1 MIKELY
7 ILLNISIHNTFLNE
21 TQFQISDH
29 FNLKK
34 YTMSSIITG
43 ILSSTVGLLWNK
55 ARDTTAAKLQDGDV
69 TDAKI
74 RDLVV
79 REMTEI
85 KTTLKALTR
94 QDLNSSYSFLRQG
107 LFFLN
112 AALDKSNLEQ
122 KALPNETQDDGGE
135 SPTMSSTV
143 GSDASNEVLKLSHA
157 VEKIKLVS
165 DGKFE
170 LANERVKD
178 AHRKATE
185 ASSIDTLSIKDKI
198 FAAKLQILSQIMECI
213 DNPENAI
220 IGCLPVLQTLHS
232 LPAIQD
238 IFNVYING
246 GIRSLTSKAERV
258 ENVKSVMLINYVLY
272 QYVLKFSNKNPVLQ
286 CWPTIELADRIFHP
300 ISQWT
305 KTALKKSMGNK
316 LVLDEKINP
325 YHAAVNSHSEVIVKA
340 SDNSIKIINRNGEAK
355 TVELSNPKEFDN
367 VTEHQFITLAVD
379 QNDKVYVLSAHKRE
393 TEHDNAE
400 SYTLWISDE
409 NYNVIHTCL
418 LDFLKTRYRSEIK
431 IGFRKIIQYFSC
443 KMVINKNNDIII
455 TQRGDPNVYICDEL
469 GQLKHKFVATA
480 PKYVPTLD
488 ISEKNEMITSCFYRE
503 DVKIYTEEGNLKS
516 TINLPEDH
524 EVVGVAFHHV
534 LCKILVL
541 TKKPDN
547 SYFLLIYS
555 QSGELETT
563 MLVSEYISSEFFISL
578 KSHPSGPVVVV
589 AMKSITFI

>member
-7 ILLNISIHNTFLNE
+7 ILLNISIHNTLLNE

-107 LFFLN
+107 LIFLN

-122 KALPNETQDDGGE
+122 KALPNKTQDDGGE

-143 GSDASNEVLKLSHA
+143 GSDVLNEVLKLSHA
-157 VEKIKLVS
+157 VEKIKLMS

-170 LANERVKD
+170 LANERFKD
-178 AHRKATE
+178 AQRKATE
-185 ASSIDTLSIKDKI
+185 ASSIDTLSIEDKI
-198 FAAKLQILSQIMECI
+198 FAAKLQILSQIMECL

-220 IGCLPVLQTLHS
+220 IGCLPVLQNLHA

-272 QYVLKFSNKNPVLQ
+272 QYVFKFSSKNPVLQ
-286 CWPTIELADRIFHP
+286 CWPTIELADRSFYP
-300 ISQWT
+300 ILQWAEI
-305 KTALKKSMGNK
+305 ALGKSMGK
-316 LVLDEKINP
+316 ELDQHPGRVALDEGIFP
-325 YHAAVNSHSEVIVKA
+325 HTTAVNSHSEVIVEA
-340 SDNSIKIINRNGEAK
+340 YNTSIKIISRNGEAK

-367 VTEHQFITLAVD
+367 VTEHTVEAVAVD
-379 QNDKVYVLSAHKRE
+379 QNDKVYVLRWLRTE
-393 TEHDNAE
+393 TEHDNAI
-400 SYTLWISDE
+400 SYALSILDE

-418 LDFLKTRYRSEIK
+418 LDFLKIRYVSK
-431 IGFRKIIQYFSC
+431 I
-443 KMVINKNNDIII
+443 KMVINKNNNIII
-455 TQRGDPNVYICDEL
+455 TKIDDPNVYICDEL
-469 GQLKHKFVATA
+469 GQLKHKFEATTFQHE
-480 PKYVPTLD
+480 PTLA
-488 ISEKNEMITSCFYRE
+488 ISEKNEIIRSCWFSQ
-503 DVKIYTEEGNLKS
+503 DFKIYTEEGNLKS

-524 EVVGVAFHHV
+524 KVVNVAFHHV

-563 MLVSEYISSEFFISL
+563 TLVSEYIGSEFYISL

>member
-1 MIKELY
+1 
-7 ILLNISIHNTFLNE
+7 
-21 TQFQISDH
+21 
-29 FNLKK
+29 
-34 YTMSSIITG
+34 MSSIITG

-107 LFFLN
+107 LIFLN
-112 AALDKSNLEQ
+112 AALGKSNLEH

-135 SPTMSSTV
+135 SPTTSSTV
-143 GSDASNEVLKLSHA
+143 GSDVLNEVLKLSHA

-170 LANERVKD
+170 LANERFKD

-185 ASSIDTLSIKDKI
+185 ASSIDTLSTEDKI
-198 FAAKLQILSQIMECI
+198 FAAKLQILSQIMECL

-220 IGCLPVLQTLHS
+220 IGCLPVLKTLHS

-272 QYVLKFSNKNPVLQ
+272 QYVLKFSSKNPVPQ
-286 CWPTIELADRIFHP
+286 NWPTIELADRSFHP
-300 ISQWT
+300 ILQWT
-305 KTALKKSMGNK
+305 DIAVRKSMGK
-316 LVLDEKINP
+316 ELDQHPGRVALDEEIFP
-325 YHAAVNSHSEVIVKA
+325 YTAAVNRHSKVIVKA
-340 SDNSIKIINRNGEAK
+340 FDKSIKIISRNGEAK

-367 VTEHQFITLAVD
+367 VTEHTVEAVAVD
-379 QNDKVYVLSAHKRE
+379 KNDKVYVLCRLKTE

-400 SYTLWISDE
+400 SYALSILDE

-418 LDFLKTRYRSEIK
+418 LDFLEIRCGSEI
-431 IGFRKIIQYFSC
+431 

-455 TQRGDPNVYICDEL
+455 TQIDDPNVYICDEL
-469 GQLKHKFVATA
+469 GQLKHKFEATTF
-480 PKYVPTLD
+480 KHEPTLG
-488 ISEKNEMITSCFYRE
+488 ISEKNEIITSCFYRE

-524 EVVGVAFHHV
+524 MVVSVAFHHV
-534 LCKILVL
+534 MGKIIVL
-541 TKKPDN
+541 TWKVGDD
-547 SYFLLIYS
+547 SCFLLSYS
-555 QSGELETT
+555 ESGELETT
-563 MLVSEYISSEFFISL
+563 TFVGKDIFPMYEISL

-589 AMKSITFI
+589 QKKSMTFI

>member
-7 ILLNISIHNTFLNE
+7 ILLNISIHNTLLNE

-29 FNLKK
+29 FNPKK

-94 QDLNSSYSFLRQG
+94 QDLNSSYNFLRQG
-107 LFFLN
+107 LIFLN

-122 KALPNETQDDGGE
+122 KALPNETQNDGGE

-143 GSDASNEVLKLSHA
+143 GSDVSNEVLKLSHA

-165 DGKFE
+165 DGKFQ
-170 LANERVKD
+170 LANERFKD

-185 ASSIDTLSIKDKI
+185 ASSIDTLSIEDKI
-198 FAAKLQILSQIMECI
+198 FAAKLQILSQIMECL

-272 QYVLKFSNKNPVLQ
+272 QYVLNFSNKNPVLQ
-286 CWPTIELADRIFHP
+286 CWPTIELADRSFHP

-305 KTALKKSMGNK
+305 EIALRKSMGNK

-325 YHAAVNSHSEVIVKA
+325 YHAAVNSHSKVIVKA
-340 SDNSIKIINRNGEAK
+340 SDNSIKIISRNGEAK

-367 VTEHQFITLAVD
+367 VTEHTVEAVAVD
-379 QNDKVYVLSAHKRE
+379 QNDKVYVLRWLKTE

-400 SYTLWISDE
+400 SCALSILDE

-418 LDFLKTRYRSEIK
+418 LDFLE
-431 IGFRKIIQYFSC
+431 IIQHFSWDF
-443 KMVINKNNDIII
+443 KMVINKNNNIII
-455 TQRGDPNVYICDEL
+455 TQTDDRNVYICDKL
-469 GQLKHKFVATA
+469 G
-480 PKYVPTLD
+480 
-488 ISEKNEMITSCFYRE
+488 S
-503 DVKIYTEEGNLKS
+503 
-516 TINLPEDH
+516 
-524 EVVGVAFHHV
+524 
-534 LCKILVL
+534 
-541 TKKPDN
+541 
-547 SYFLLIYS
+547 
-555 QSGELETT
+555 
-563 MLVSEYISSEFFISL
+563 
-578 KSHPSGPVVVV
+578 
-589 AMKSITFI
+589 

>member
-1 MIKELY
+1 M
-7 ILLNISIHNTFLNE
+7 T
-21 TQFQISDH
+21 D
-29 FNLKK
+29 
-34 YTMSSIITG
+34 

-74 RDLVV
+74 RDLIV

-85 KTTLKALTR
+85 KTTLKALSR

-107 LFFLN
+107 LIFLN

-143 GSDASNEVLKLSHA
+143 GSDVSNEVLKLSRA

-165 DGKFE
+165 DGKFQ
-170 LANERVKD
+170 LANERFKD

-185 ASSIDTLSIKDKI
+185 ASSIDTLSIEDKI
-198 FAAKLQILSQIMECI
+198 FAAKLQILSQIMECL

-238 IFNVYING
+238 IFNVYINKG
-246 GIRSLTSKAERV
+246 VRSLTSKTERV

-272 QYVLKFSNKNPVLQ
+272 QYVLKFSSKNPALQ
-286 CWPTIELADRIFHP
+286 SWPTIELADRSFHP

-305 KTALKKSMGNK
+305 EIALRKSMGNK
-316 LVLDEKINP
+316 LVLDEEIDP

-340 SDNSIKIINRNGEAK
+340 SDNSIKIISSTGEVK
-355 TVELSNPKEFDN
+355 TVELSNPKEFD
-367 VTEHQFITLAVD
+367 VTEHRVETLAVD
-379 QNDKVYVLSAHKRE
+379 QNDKVYVLSRPKTE
-393 TEHDNAE
+393 TEHE
-400 SYTLWISDE
+400 SCALSILDE
-409 NYNVIHTCL
+409 NYNVKHTCL
-418 LDFLKTRYRSEIK
+418 LDFLKVRRRSIK
-431 IGFRKIIQYFSC
+431 MAS
-443 KMVINKNNDIII
+443 NKNNDIII
-455 TQRGDPNVYICDEL
+455 TRGDEIHRLESYSYNNDNVYICDDV
-469 GQLKHKFVATA
+469 GQLKHKFEAKTFQG
-480 PKYVPTLD
+480 VPISA
-488 ISEKNEMITSCFYRE
+488 ISEKNEIITSCLHSH

-516 TINLPEDH
+516 TINLPENH
-524 EVVGVAFHHV
+524 MVVSVVFHHV
-534 LCKILVL
+534 MCKIIVL
-541 TKKPDN
+541 TWKNDG
-547 SYFLLIYS
+547 SRFLLSYS

-563 MLVSEYISSEFFISL
+563 TLVDNKGISIYDISIT
-578 KSHPSGPVVVV
+578 SHSSGPVVVV
-589 AMKSITFI
+589 ARKSITFI

>member
-7 ILLNISIHNTFLNE
+7 ILLNISIHNILLNE
-21 TQFQISDH
+21 TQFQISDQ

-55 ARDTTAAKLQDGDV
+55 VRDTTAAKLQDGDV

-107 LFFLN
+107 LIFLN

-122 KALPNETQDDGGE
+122 KALPNETQNDGGE

-143 GSDASNEVLKLSHA
+143 GSDVLNEVLKLSHA

-165 DGKFE
+165 DGKFA
-170 LANERVKD
+170 LAMKRFED

-185 ASSIDTLSIKDKI
+185 ASSIDTLSIEDKI
-198 FAAKLQILSQIMECI
+198 FAAKLQILSQIMECL

-246 GIRSLTSKAERV
+246 GIRSLTSKTERV

-272 QYVLKFSNKNPVLQ
+272 QYVLKFSSKNPVPQ
-286 CWPTIELADRIFHP
+286 NWPTIELADRSFHP
-300 ISQWT
+300 ILQWT
-305 KTALKKSMGNK
+305 DIAVRKSMGNK
-316 LVLDEKINP
+316 LVLDEEIFP
-325 YHAAVNSHSEVIVKA
+325 YHAAVNSHSEVIVEA
-340 SDNSIKIINRNGEAK
+340 SRNSIKIISRNGEAK

-367 VTEHQFITLAVD
+367 VTEHQVETFAVD
-379 QNDKVYVLSAHKRE
+379 QNDKVYVLRWLKIR
-393 TEHDNAE
+393 NIE
-400 SYTLWISDE
+400 SYALSILDE

-418 LDFLKTRYRSEIK
+418 LDFLLELAYVSRI
-431 IGFRKIIQYFSC
+431 

-469 GQLKHKFVATA
+469 GQLKHKFEVTTFED
-480 PKYVPTLD
+480 VPILG
-488 ISEKNEMITSCFYRE
+488 ISEKNEIIRSCCYSQ

-516 TINLPEDH
+516 RINLPEDH
-524 EVVGVAFHHV
+524 KFMSVAFHRV
-534 LCKILVL
+534 MCKILVL
-541 TKKPDN
+541 TRKDDG
-547 SYFLLIYS
+547 SCFLLSYS
-555 QSGELETT
+555 ESGELETT
-563 MLVSEYISSEFFISL
+563 TLFGGDIISMYDISIT
-578 KSHPSGPVVVV
+578 SHPSGPVVVV
-589 AMKSITFI
+589 ARKSITFI

>member
-7 ILLNISIHNTFLNE
+7 ILLNISIHNILLNE
-21 TQFQISDH
+21 TQFQISDQ

-107 LFFLN
+107 LIFLN

-122 KALPNETQDDGGE
+122 KALPNETQNDGGE

-143 GSDASNEVLKLSHA
+143 GSDVLNEVLKLSHA

-165 DGKFE
+165 DGKFA
-170 LANERVKD
+170 LAMKRFED

-185 ASSIDTLSIKDKI
+185 ASSIDTLSIEDKI
-198 FAAKLQILSQIMECI
+198 FAAKLQILSQIMECL

-246 GIRSLTSKAERV
+246 GIRSLTSKTERV

-272 QYVLKFSNKNPVLQ
+272 QYVLKFSSKNPVPQ
-286 CWPTIELADRIFHP
+286 NWPTIELADRSFHP
-300 ISQWT
+300 ILQWAEI
-305 KTALKKSMGNK
+305 ALRKSMGNE
-316 LVLDEKINP
+316 LDQHPGRVVLDEEIFS
-325 YHAAVNSHSEVIVKA
+325 YTAAVNSHSEVIVEA
-340 SDNSIKIINRNGEAK
+340 SRNSIKIISRNGEAK

-367 VTEHQFITLAVD
+367 VTEHQVKTLAVD

-393 TEHDNAE
+393 TEHGNAYKYAL
-400 SYTLWISDE
+400 SIYE

-418 LDFLKTRYRSEIK
+418 LDFLEIRY
-431 IGFRKIIQYFSC
+431 GWH

-469 GQLKHKFVATA
+469 GQLKHKFEVTTFED
-480 PKYVPTLD
+480 VPTLG
-488 ISEKNEMITSCFYRE
+488 ISEKNEIITSCFYRE

-524 EVVGVAFHHV
+524 KFMSVAFHHV
-534 LCKILVL
+534 MCNIIVL
-541 TKKPDN
+541 TRKDDG
-547 SYFLLIYS
+547 SCFLLSYS
-555 QSGELETT
+555 ESDELETT
-563 MLVSEYISSEFFISL
+563 TLFSKDIIFKYEISIT
-578 KSHPSGPVVVV
+578 SHPSGPVVVV
-589 AMKSITFI
+589 ADKSITFI

>member
-1 MIKELY
+1 
-7 ILLNISIHNTFLNE
+7 
-21 TQFQISDH
+21 
-29 FNLKK
+29 
-34 YTMSSIITG
+34 MSSIITG

-107 LFFLN
+107 LIFLN

-135 SPTMSSTV
+135 SPTTSSTV
-143 GSDASNEVLKLSHA
+143 GSDVSNEVLKLSRA
-157 VEKIKLVS
+157 VKKIKLVS

-170 LANERVKD
+170 LANERFKD

-185 ASSIDTLSIKDKI
+185 ASSIDTLSTEDKI
-198 FAAKLQILSQIMECI
+198 FAAKLQILSQIMECL

-238 IFNVYING
+238 IFNVYIKG

-272 QYVLKFSNKNPVLQ
+272 QYVLNFSNKNPVLQ
-286 CWPTIELADRIFHP
+286 CWPTIELAGRSFHP

-305 KTALKKSMGNK
+305 ETALKKSMGNK

-325 YHAAVNSHSEVIVKA
+325 YHAAVNSHSEVVKA
-340 SDNSIKIINRNGEAK
+340 FDNSIKIISRNGEAK

-367 VTEHQFITLAVD
+367 VTEHTVEAVAVD
-379 QNDKVYVLSAHKRE
+379 KNDKVHVLSRLKTQ

-400 SYTLWISDE
+400 SYALSILDE
-409 NYNVIHTCL
+409 NYNVIQTCL
-418 LDFLKTRYRSEIK
+418 LDFLKIRYLSTI
-431 IGFRKIIQYFSC
+431 

-455 TQRGDPNVYICDEL
+455 TQRDDPNVYICDEL

-488 ISEKNEMITSCFYRE
+488 ISEKNEIITSCWRRQ

-524 EVVGVAFHHV
+524 EVVSVAFHHV
-534 LCKILVL
+534 MCKILVL
-541 TKKPDN
+541 TKKTDF
-547 SYFLLIYS
+547 SCFLLSYS
-555 QSGELETT
+555 ESGELETT
-563 MLVSEYISSEFFISL
+563 TLFSNDIIFMSYISL

-589 AMKSITFI
+589 ARKSITFI

>member
-1 MIKELY
+1 
-7 ILLNISIHNTFLNE
+7 
-21 TQFQISDH
+21 
-29 FNLKK
+29 
-34 YTMSSIITG
+34 MSSIITG

-107 LFFLN
+107 LIFLN

-122 KALPNETQDDGGE
+122 KALPNKTQDDGGE

-143 GSDASNEVLKLSHA
+143 GSDVLNEVLKLSHA
-157 VEKIKLVS
+157 VEKIRLVS
-165 DGKFE
+165 DGKFA
-170 LANERVKD
+170 LAMKRFED

-185 ASSIDTLSIKDKI
+185 ASSIDTLSIEDKI
-198 FAAKLQILSQIMECI
+198 FAAKLQILSQIMECL

-272 QYVLKFSNKNPVLQ
+272 QYVLKFSSKNPTLS
-286 CWPTIELADRIFHP
+286 WPIIELSDGSFHP
-300 ISQWT
+300 ILQWPEISRR
-305 KTALKKSMGNK
+305 KSMGK
-316 LVLDEKINP
+316 ELDQHPGRVALDEEIKFP
-325 YHAAVNSHSEVIVKA
+325 YTAAVNRHSEVIVEA
-340 SDNSIKIINRNGEAK
+340 SDNSIKIISRNGEAK

-367 VTEHQFITLAVD
+367 VTEHSVETLAVD
-379 QNDKVYVLSAHKRE
+379 QNDKVYVLRWLKTE

-400 SYTLWISDE
+400 SYALSILDE

-418 LDFLKTRYRSEIK
+418 LDFLEERQWMRWN
-431 IGFRKIIQYFSC
+431 F

-455 TQRGDPNVYICDEL
+455 TQIGDPNVYICDEL
-469 GQLKHKFVATA
+469 GQLKHKFEATIF
-480 PKYVPTLD
+480 YYLPTLG
-488 ISEKNEMITSCFYRE
+488 ISEKNEIITSCWRRQ

-516 TINLPEDH
+516 TINLPENH
-524 EVVGVAFHHV
+524 EVVSVAFHHV
-534 LCKILVL
+534 MCKILVL
-541 TKKPDN
+541 TRKDDG
-547 SYFLLIYS
+547 SCFLLSYS
-555 QSGELETT
+555 ESGELETT
-563 MLVSEYISSEFFISL
+563 TLVGKHVFMNEISL
-578 KSHPSGPVVVV
+578 TSHPSGPVVVV
-589 AMKSITFI
+589 AEKSITFI

>member
-1 MIKELY
+1 M
-7 ILLNISIHNTFLNE
+7 NE
-21 TQFQISDH
+21 TQFHISDYS
-29 FNLKK
+29 NLQN

-107 LFFLN
+107 LIFLN

-135 SPTMSSTV
+135 SPTTSSTV
-143 GSDASNEVLKLSHA
+143 GSDVSNEVLKLSRA
-157 VEKIKLVS
+157 VKKIKLVS

-170 LANERVKD
+170 LANERFKD

-185 ASSIDTLSIKDKI
+185 ASSIDTLSTEDKI
-198 FAAKLQILSQIMECI
+198 FAAKLQILSQIMECL

-238 IFNVYING
+238 IFNVYIKG

-272 QYVLKFSNKNPVLQ
+272 QYVLNFSNKNPVLQ
-286 CWPTIELADRIFHP
+286 CWPTIELAGRSFHP

-305 KTALKKSMGNK
+305 ETALKKSMGNK

-325 YHAAVNSHSEVIVKA
+325 YHAAVNSHSEVVKA
-340 SDNSIKIINRNGEAK
+340 FDNSIKIISRNGEAK

-367 VTEHQFITLAVD
+367 VTEHTVEAVAVD
-379 QNDKVYVLSAHKRE
+379 KNDKVHVLSRLKTQ

-400 SYTLWISDE
+400 SYALSILDE
-409 NYNVIHTCL
+409 NYNVIQTCL
-418 LDFLKTRYRSEIK
+418 LDFLKIRYLSTI
-431 IGFRKIIQYFSC
+431 

-455 TQRGDPNVYICDEL
+455 TQRDDPNVYICDEL

-488 ISEKNEMITSCFYRE
+488 ISEKNEIITSCWRRQ

-524 EVVGVAFHHV
+524 EVVSVAFHHV
-534 LCKILVL
+534 MCKILVL
-541 TKKPDN
+541 TKKTDF
-547 SYFLLIYS
+547 SCFLLSYS
-555 QSGELETT
+555 ESGELETT
-563 MLVSEYISSEFFISL
+563 TLFSNDIIFMSYISL

-589 AMKSITFI
+589 ARKSITFI

>member
-7 ILLNISIHNTFLNE
+7 ILLNTSIHNTLLNE

-85 KTTLKALTR
+85 KVTLKALTR
-94 QDLNSSYSFLRQG
+94 QDLNTSYTNLREG
-107 LFFLN
+107 LIFLN

-122 KALPNETQDDGGE
+122 KALPKKSKDGGGE

-143 GSDASNEVLKLSHA
+143 GSDVLNEVLKLSHA
-157 VEKIKLVS
+157 VEKLKLDS
-165 DGKFE
+165 DSTLKEAMKRFE
-170 LANERVKD
+170 EA
-178 AHRKATE
+178 RKKAIE
-185 ASSIDTLSIKDKI
+185 ALSIDTLNIEDKI
-198 FAAKLQILSQIMECI
+198 FATKLQILSQIMECL

-220 IGCLPVLQTLHS
+220 IGCLPALKTLHS

-286 CWPTIELADRIFHP
+286 CWPTIELADRSFHP

-305 KTALKKSMGNK
+305 EIALRKSMGNK

-340 SDNSIKIINRNGEAK
+340 FDNSIKIISRNGEAK
-355 TVELSNPKEFDN
+355 TVELSNPK
-367 VTEHQFITLAVD
+367 HQVETLAVD
-379 QNDKVYVLSAHKRE
+379 QNDKVHVLSRLKTE

-400 SYTLWISDE
+400 SYALSILDE

-418 LDFLKTRYRSEIK
+418 LDFLKIRHRWDFEM
-431 IGFRKIIQYFSC
+431 G
-443 KMVINKNNDIII
+443 MVINKNNDIII
-455 TQRGDPNVYICDEL
+455 TQRDDVYICDEL
-469 GQLKHKFVATA
+469 GQLKHKFEATTFQHE
-480 PKYVPTLD
+480 PTLA
-488 ISEKNEMITSCFYRE
+488 ISEKNEIIRSCWFSQ

-524 EVVGVAFHHV
+524 KVVSVAFHHV
-534 LCKILVL
+534 MCNIIVL
-541 TKKPDN
+541 TRKNDG

-563 MLVSEYISSEFFISL
+563 TLVSEHIGPMFYISL

-589 AMKSITFI
+589 AKKSITFI

>member
-1 MIKELY
+1 
-7 ILLNISIHNTFLNE
+7 
-21 TQFQISDH
+21 
-29 FNLKK
+29 
-34 YTMSSIITG
+34 MSSIITG

-107 LFFLN
+107 LIFLN

-170 LANERVKD
+170 LANERFKD

-185 ASSIDTLSIKDKI
+185 ASSIDTLSIEDKI
-198 FAAKLQILSQIMECI
+198 FAAKLQILSQIMECL

-272 QYVLKFSNKNPVLQ
+272 QYVLNFSNKNPVLQ
-286 CWPTIELADRIFHP
+286 CWPTIELADRSFHP

-305 KTALKKSMGNK
+305 ETALRKSMGNK

-325 YHAAVNSHSEVIVKA
+325 HTAAVNSHSEVIVEA
-340 SDNSIKIINRNGEAK
+340 SDNSIKIISRNGEAK

-367 VTEHQFITLAVD
+367 VTEHQIETFAVD
-379 QNDKVYVLSAHKRE
+379 QNDKVHVLSRLKIR
-393 TEHDNAE
+393 NIE
-400 SYTLWISDE
+400 SYALSILDE
-409 NYNVIHTCL
+409 NYNVIHTRL
-418 LDFLKTRYRSEIK
+418 LYFLEITH
-431 IGFRKIIQYFSC
+431 GHDLMR
-443 KMVINKNNDIII
+443 MVINKNNDIII
-455 TQRGDPNVYICDEL
+455 TQRDDPNVYICDEL
-469 GQLKHKFVATA
+469 GQLKHKFEATIF
-480 PKYVPTLD
+480 YYLPTLG
-488 ISEKNEMITSCFYRE
+488 ISKKNEIITSCWDSR

-516 TINLPEDH
+516 VINLPGDH
-524 EVVGVAFHHV
+524 KVVSVAFHHV
-534 LCKILVL
+534 TCKILVL
-541 TKKPDN
+541 TWKDG
-547 SYFLLIYS
+547 SSRFLLSYS
-555 QSGELETT
+555 ESGELETAT
-563 MLVSEYISSEFFISL
+563 LDGNDIFLLHNLSL

-589 AMKSITFI
+589 AEKSITFI

>member
-7 ILLNISIHNTFLNE
+7 ILLNISIHNILLNE
-21 TQFQISDH
+21 TQFQISDQ

-43 ILSSTVGLLWNK
+43 ILSSTVGLMWNK

-107 LFFLN
+107 LIFLN

-122 KALPNETQDDGGE
+122 KALPNETQNDGGE

-143 GSDASNEVLKLSHA
+143 GSDVLNEVLKLSHA

-165 DGKFE
+165 DGKFA
-170 LANERVKD
+170 LAMKRFED

-185 ASSIDTLSIKDKI
+185 ASSIDTLSIEDKI
-198 FAAKLQILSQIMECI
+198 FAAKLQILSQIMECL

-246 GIRSLTSKAERV
+246 GIRSFTSKNERV

-272 QYVLKFSNKNPVLQ
+272 QYVLKFSSKNPTLS
-286 CWPTIELADRIFHP
+286 WPIIELSDGSFHP
-300 ISQWT
+300 ILQWPEISRR
-305 KTALKKSMGNK
+305 KSMGK
-316 LVLDEKINP
+316 ELDQHPGRVALDEEIFP
-325 YHAAVNSHSEVIVKA
+325 YTAAVNSHSEVIVKA
-340 SDNSIKIINRNGEAK
+340 SRNSIKIISRNGEAK

-367 VTEHQFITLAVD
+367 VTEHQVETLAVD

-393 TEHDNAE
+393 TEHGNAYKYAL
-400 SYTLWISDE
+400 SILDE

-418 LDFLKTRYRSEIK
+418 LDFLEIRY
-431 IGFRKIIQYFSC
+431 GWH
-443 KMVINKNNDIII
+443 KMVINKNNYIII

-469 GQLKHKFVATA
+469 GQLKHKFEVTTFED
-480 PKYVPTLD
+480 VPTLG
-488 ISEKNEMITSCFYRE
+488 ISEKNEIITSCWRRQ

-516 TINLPEDH
+516 TIKLPENH
-524 EVVGVAFHHV
+524 MVVSVAFHHV
-534 LCKILVL
+534 MCKIIVL
-541 TKKPDN
+541 TWKN
-547 SYFLLIYS
+547 HFSCFLLSYS
-555 QSGELETT
+555 ESGELETT
-563 MLVSEYISSEFFISL
+563 TFVGKDIFPMYEISL

-589 AMKSITFI
+589 ARKSITFI

>member
-7 ILLNISIHNTFLNE
+7 ILLNISIHNTLLNE

-107 LFFLN
+107 LIFLN
-112 AALDKSNLEQ
+112 AALGKSNLEH

-135 SPTMSSTV
+135 SPTTSSTV
-143 GSDASNEVLKLSHA
+143 GSDVSNEVLKLSHA

-170 LANERVKD
+170 LANERFKD

-185 ASSIDTLSIKDKI
+185 ASSIDTLSIEDKI
-198 FAAKLQILSQIMECI
+198 FAAKLQILSQIMECL

-272 QYVLKFSNKNPVLQ
+272 QYVLKFSSKNPTLS
-286 CWPTIELADRIFHP
+286 WPIIELSDGSFSPNITMARDF
-300 ISQWT
+300 
-305 KTALKKSMGNK
+305 
-316 LVLDEKINP
+316 EK
-325 YHAAVNSHSEVIVKA
+325 
-340 SDNSIKIINRNGEAK
+340 
-355 TVELSNPKEFDN
+355 
-367 VTEHQFITLAVD
+367 
-379 QNDKVYVLSAHKRE
+379 KVYGERIRSASR
-393 TEHDNAE
+393 
-400 SYTLWISDE
+400 
-409 NYNVIHTCL
+409 
-418 LDFLKTRYRSEIK
+418 
-431 IGFRKIIQYFSC
+431 
-443 KMVINKNNDIII
+443 
-455 TQRGDPNVYICDEL
+455 
-469 GQLKHKFVATA
+469 
-480 PKYVPTLD
+480 
-488 ISEKNEMITSCFYRE
+488 
-503 DVKIYTEEGNLKS
+503 
-516 TINLPEDH
+516 
-524 EVVGVAFHHV
+524 
-534 LCKILVL
+534 
-541 TKKPDN
+541 
-547 SYFLLIYS
+547 
-555 QSGELETT
+555 QSRT
-563 MLVSEYISSEFFISL
+563 
-578 KSHPSGPVVVV
+578 
-589 AMKSITFI
+589 